1 MNASVS
7 LFEQH
12 EFSHG
17 EYRLA
22 YETVGEGMP
31 FVLLHGILL
40 DSHVNRALA
49 VRIAGEGFRVI
60 LLDLLGHGRSEASTD
75 PKDHRADFYAEQVL
89 GLLDHL
95 QLPRAVIGGVSLGC
109 IVSLH
114 VAARAPER
122 VAGLFLEMPVME
134 WSAPWA
140 ALLLSP
146 LLLAARF
153 GRAGYVPFSRF
164 MRKLPRPHRLDREW
178 IAGLMNTLS
187 MRPSVVA
194 AILHGVLVGPIVPQE
209 LQRRALTMP
218 ALVLGHAGDKLH
230 EFRDAD
236 VLSQQLPNARL
247 LAARHILELRTSPER
262 LWPQIGDFL
271 REVQAQEEE
280 QRERAKVRSQAQL
293 RQMLVEEA
301 REQLADNRQR
311 FQVALA
317 FAQIGAWELDPASGD
332 IECTVQCKA
341 NYGLPPDA
349 EFNERRLFEELI
361 DPEDRQRVRQTMDQ
375 ALAAHEHFEVD
386 YRTTWPDGSQHWI
399 LVRGIGRHQADGS
412 LAAVRGFTLD
422 ITHRKQRELE
432 QQAIAAAEKQAR
444 QQSERAALAMDHFV
458 TAVSHELRSPLNAIL
473 SWASL
478 LRRSPDAAGVNRA
491 AEVID
496 RNTRQLSH
504 MVDDLLDGGAIA
516 TGKLSVKLEPVDVGA
531 LAGNVIED
539 MRMNA
544 EAKGLRLVVDDLAS
558 CTVLGDVARLRQ
570 VLWNVLSNAMK
581 FTPAGGEVRLAVR
594 AQGAEVEVEVRDSGR
609 GIEPQALERIF
620 DRFQQYDNPGPGR
633 VGGLGLGL
641 WLVKNLVD
649 LHHGSVGA
657 HSEGAGRGAT
667 FRIRLPRY
675 L

>member
-1 MNASVS
+1 MAMDDRVRSAALQPAADAAVVFERLPDAYLILDQHHYVALANAAY
-7 LFEQH
+7 LRQR
-12 EFSHG
+12 G
-17 EYRLA
+17 E
-22 YETVGEGMP
+22 VGETPLGRSIYDINQFGP
-31 FVLLHGILL
+31 PAQ
-40 DSHVNRALA
+40 RAARREWL
-49 VRIAGEGFRVI
+49 EEL
-60 LLDLLGHGRSEASTD
+60 LLDLAPGQTRS
-75 PKDHRADFYAEQVL
+75 
-89 GLLDHL
+89 
-95 QLPRAVIGGVSLGC
+95 
-109 IVSLH
+109 
-114 VAARAPER
+114 
-122 VAGLFLEMPVME
+122 
-134 WSAPWA
+134 
-140 ALLLSP
+140 SP
-146 LLLAARF
+146 LLR
-153 GRAGYVPFSRF
+153 Y
-164 MRKLPRPHRLDREW
+164 D
-178 IAGLMNTLS
+178 
-187 MRPSVVA
+187 
-194 AILHGVLVGPIVPQE
+194 
-209 LQRRALTMP
+209 MP
-218 ALVLGHAGDKLH
+218 ARKAGGAQGNVTRWWQLVATNIAEENEPALIA
-230 EFRDAD
+230 
-236 VLSQQLPNARL
+236 
-247 LAARHILELRTSPER
+247 LRVAEMT
-262 LWPQIGDFL
+262 